1 MPVDAPHRGTVH
13 RRSLDG
19 LAVRR
24 DSQTTG
30 AADFDFATP
39 IDRTRWFVCPTLT
52 PLYYA
57 PIYDQIESHH
67 QRRYNQFTALSF
79 SELIGFFETT
89 FAASVLATLATA
101 RREFVD
107 RELSECLEGF
117 IAEER
122 QHTEWWRQLNRLSE
136 PELYAR
142 KDRAIIRLPAAAKW
156 LLRQLTKHPDQFP
169 FVFWVMLALEERS
182 LEISRRC
189 MRMPAEA
196 IEPRYL
202 AVYRIHM
209 AHEVRHVQIDWHLI
223 DRFYAHRPGAVRR
236 LNAKLF
242 RAAVRRFFLPPTRS
256 ARRVVE
262 RLVCEFPE
270 LAPLR
275 FAMKRQLR
283 DVGRDPKYQEMMY
296 SRESTPITFSLFDRF
311 SEFHAMS
318 RVLHSYRPQPFR
330 EGMSP

>member
-1 MPVDAPHRGTVH
+1 MPVDAPHRGTIH

-19 LAVRR
+19 LAARR
-24 DSQTTG
+24 DSQKTG
-30 AADFDFATP
+30 AAEFDFATP

-57 PIYDQIESHH
+57 PIYNRLESLH
-67 QRRYNQFTALSF
+67 QRRYNQITALSF

-89 FAASVLATLATA
+89 FAASVLVALAAA
-101 RREFVD
+101 RRGALD
-107 RELSECLEGF
+107 RELSECLDGF

-136 PELYAR
+136 PDLYAQS
-142 KDRAIIRLPAAAKW
+142 DRTIIRLPAAAKW
-156 LLRQLTKHPDQFP
+156 LLRQLTKHPHQFP

-189 MRMPAEA
+189 MRMPAEE

-202 AVYRIHM
+202 AIYRTHM

-223 DRFYAHRPGAVRR
+223 DRFYARRPAAVRR
-236 LNAKLF
+236 WNAKLF

-256 ARRVVE
+256 AWRAVQ
-262 RLVCEFPE
+262 RLAGEFPE
-270 LAPLR
+270 LASVR
-275 FAMKRQLR
+275 SAMKRQLR
-283 DVGRDPKYQEMMY
+283 DVGRDPNYHEMMY
-296 SRESTPITFSLFDRF
+296 SRESTPVTFSLFDRF
-311 SEFHAMS
+311 PEFHSMS